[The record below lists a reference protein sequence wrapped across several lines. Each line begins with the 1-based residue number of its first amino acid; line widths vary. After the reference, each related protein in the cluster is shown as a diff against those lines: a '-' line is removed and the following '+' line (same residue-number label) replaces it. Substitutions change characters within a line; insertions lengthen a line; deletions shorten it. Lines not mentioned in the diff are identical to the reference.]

1 VDPAADDRFAPDR
14 LAGWTNRGGIEIVT
28 TGRSGALVVVAGL
41 AASALA
47 AQPAAVVQVLPA
59 HPAVLEP
66 VEFLVTGTSNLCWPA
81 LLLLDAPQVAGEVV
95 TLAAHTPPGPLPPG
109 CSPEWPVQ
117 FEMSGLPAGS
127 YSAEFRLDGD
137 LRGASAFEISPPGG
151 VLELQGSVFLV
162 TLRFHDP
169 LTGVERLASAVTLSA
184 DSGFFWF
191 FEPGNVEVTVKILD
205 GRAINGR
212 YWLFAASMTDVGFTL
227 AVHRHF
233 IVCGATPCGVTSYTV
248 PSGENRNFIDTNL
261 DADLASQ

>member
-1 VDPAADDRFAPDR
+1 M
-14 LAGWTNRGGIEIVT
+14 
-28 TGRSGALVVVAGL
+28 VVAGL

-66 VEFLVTGTSNLCWPA
+66 VEFLVTGTSSLCWPA

-109 CSPEWPVQ
+109 CSPGWPLR
-117 FEMSGLPAGS
+117 FEVSGLPAGS
-127 YSAEFRLDGD
+127 YSGEFRLDEA
-137 LRGASAFEISPPGG
+137 LRGATAFAVSPPEG

-162 TLRFHDP
+162 TLVLHDP
-169 LTGVERLASAVTLSA
+169 RTGLDRPASAVQLSA

-227 AVHRHF
+227 HVRKHF
-233 IVCGATPCGVTSYTV
+233 IVCAAAPCGEQRYTV
-248 PSGENRNFIDTNL
+248 PPGENRNFIDTNL
-261 DADLASQ
+261 SADLP

>member
-1 VDPAADDRFAPDR
+1 VT
-14 LAGWTNRGGIEIVT
+14 AGC
-28 TGRSGALVVVAGL
+28 SGALVVVAGL

-66 VEFLVTGTSNLCWPA
+66 VEFLVTGTSSLCWPA

-109 CSPEWPVQ
+109 CSPGWPLR
-117 FEMSGLPAGS
+117 FEVSGLPAGS
-127 YSAEFRLDGD
+127 YSAEFRLDGA
-137 LRGASAFEISPPGG
+137 LRGATAFAVSPPEG

-162 TLRFHDP
+162 TLVLHDP
-169 LTGVERLASAVTLSA
+169 RTGLDRPASAVQLSA

-227 AVHRHF
+227 HVRKHF
-233 IVCGATPCGVTSYTV
+233 IVCGAAPCGEQRYTV
-248 PSGENRNFIDTNL
+248 PPGENRNFIDTNL
-261 DADLASQ
+261 SADLP